1 MKQLLDGMIRAAK
14 LDVSFYEKVEAD
26 KGFLGQARA
35 VVVLSSIAAG
45 IGSFGEDGVGGIIA
59 ETIVA
64 LFSWYIWAYLTY
76 FIGTRFLPEPQ
87 TKADSGELL
96 RTIGFA
102 SSPGILRIF
111 CILPGDWGLTVSL
124 VAEVWMLF
132 AFVVAVRQALD
143 YSSTIRAMV
152 VCTIG
157 FIIIQ
162 VMKVGVTLVTG
173 I

>member
-132 AFVVAVRQALD
+132 AFVVAVRQAL
-143 YSSTIRAMV
+143 

>member
-59 ETIVA
+59 E
-64 LFSWYIWAYLTY
+64 TY

>member
-26 KGFLGQARA
+26 QGFFRQAMA

-45 IGSFGEDGVGGIIA
+45 IGSVGQDGVRGIFSGTIA
-59 ETIVA
+59 A
-64 LFSWYIWAYLTY
+64 LSSWYIWAYLTY
-76 FIGTRFLPEPQ
+76 CIGTKVLAEPQ
-87 TKADSGELL
+87 TKADLGELL